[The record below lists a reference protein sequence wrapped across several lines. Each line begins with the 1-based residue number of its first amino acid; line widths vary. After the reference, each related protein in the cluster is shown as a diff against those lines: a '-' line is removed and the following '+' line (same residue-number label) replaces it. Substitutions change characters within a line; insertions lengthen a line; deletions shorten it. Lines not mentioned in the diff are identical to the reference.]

1 MQWLQRSDHGRLA
14 AVCGQNIPL
23 DRDLRRWRRAAVEL
37 GLPVRGL
44 VHEGSRGGN
53 RGYLESLSMKTRR
66 PIFIFIITDCDC
78 RQLNEDLVN

>member
-14 AVCGQNIPL
+14 AVCGQHLPV

-44 VHEGSRGGN
+44 VHEGSRGGD
-53 RGYLESLSMKTRR
+53 RGYLEPLSVRTRR

>member
-14 AVCGQNIPL
+14 AVCGQNIPF

-53 RGYLESLSMKTRR
+53 RGYLEPLSMKTRR